1 MSRSAARDSARDRL
15 LRSLLLA
22 VLLHAVAL
30 VALEVFLRLAPQ
42 KPPEYHGPIIVQ
54 LEEQPVVQQVRQAT
68 PRTAAPAAAAP
79 GQAQAGAGAA
89 APAAAA
95 AAPTVAA
102 EPPLPSGP
110 PLRTAAPAAEA
121 AAAASGSPFR
131 LEGSPAQAGP
141 PRPAGEGFQVTSS
154 EPTLPPAGQP
164 AQGPPLRAVA
174 PGESAAARP
183 GGQTEAV
190 MRQLDQALASGPRQG
205 GAAGAQAGAAGPSGS
220 GAQAAAQ
227 SGTGQGEASREGIS
241 IVFEKPDRGRE
252 PTFTPLPVIPK
263 WVSDAGLR
271 LTVGISFELTPQ
283 GVLDKVRITKN
294 CGYSDVDWAVL
305 VAVRRWKFK
314 PAPASAGSVQG
325 TVSYLILPH

>member
-89 APAAAA
+89 APAATA
-95 AAPTVAA
+95 AAPAVAA

-121 AAAASGSPFR
+121 AAAAGSPFR
-131 LEGSPAQAGP
+131 TEGSPAQAGP
-141 PRPAGEGFQVTSS
+141 PRPAGEGFQVSSS

-174 PGESAAARP
+174 PGQSAAARP
-183 GGQTEAV
+183 GGQAGTVPLEQV
-190 MRQLDQALASGPRQG
+190 DRALAAGARQG
-205 GAAGAQAGAAGPSGS
+205 GAAGAQAGAAGAGT
-220 GAQAAAQ
+220 QAAAQ
-227 SGTGQGEASREGIS
+227 SGTGQGEAAREGIS

-252 PTFTPLPVIPK
+252 PTYTPLPDIPK

-271 LTVGISFELTPQ
+271 LTLDISFELTPQ
-283 GVLDKVRITKN
+283 GVLDKVRIAKS

-314 PAPASAGSVQG
+314 PAPASVGSVQG